1 MAPAAA
7 DDLAGI
13 PLFAT
18 LEPDEQAAIAP
29 WFELED
35 VSPGVKLTGEG
46 ASGYSFYVL
55 RDGAATVSIDGREV
69 RTLGPGDFFG
79 ELALLGDG
87 RRTADGDGD
96 YRRSLAG
103 ARSLRY
109 RVPSAPAD
117 VSGARLADRV
127 GSPRDRTSCVAADAP
142 RRPNPRAY
150 DLRVAVEILYCPV

>member
-87 RRTADGDGD
+87 RRTATVTTAAPSRVLVLFGTEFRQLQQM
-96 YRRSLAG
+96 YPELASRIESG
-103 ARSLRY
+103 LREI
-109 RVPSAPAD
+109 AQ
-117 VSGARLADRV
+117 
-127 GSPRDRTSCVAADAP
+127 AA
-142 RRPNPRAY
+142 
-150 DLRVAVEILYCPV
+150 

>member
-13 PLFAT
+13 PLFDT
-18 LEPDEQAAIAP
+18 LEPDERAAIAR

-35 VSPGVKLTGEG
+35 VSPGMKLTGEG

-55 RDGAATVSIDGREV
+55 RDGAATVTIDGIEV

-87 RRTADGDGD
+87 RRTATVTTAAPSRVLVLFGTEFRQLQQEYPEIASRIESG
-96 YRRSLAG
+96 
-103 ARSLRY
+103 LREI
-109 RVPSAPAD
+109 AQ
-117 VSGARLADRV
+117 
-127 GSPRDRTSCVAADAP
+127 AA
-142 RRPNPRAY
+142 
-150 DLRVAVEILYCPV
+150 